1 MVYFSFK
8 MEDLIDLR
16 ANEDED
22 YYSLSIKYVAKVTG
36 LVEQNSESLL
46 VREYLQE
53 SYPTEEEIE
62 LTSLL
67 ITGLLI
73 LDSKVE
79 DLIMKETSV

>member
-1 MVYFSFK
+1 